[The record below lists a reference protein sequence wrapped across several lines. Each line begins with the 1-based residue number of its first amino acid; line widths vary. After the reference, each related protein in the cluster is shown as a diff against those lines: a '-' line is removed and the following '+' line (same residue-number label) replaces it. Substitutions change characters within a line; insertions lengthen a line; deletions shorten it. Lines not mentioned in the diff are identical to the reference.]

1 MLLVVDKAIWNTDVA
16 DTLRGILQG
25 DVPGLMQHEDYFR
38 TVRVFSEDYRR
49 IYTTMHSKLYV
60 TINPSLKAARIG
72 AASDVAATP
81 QMEVYVESPDMDR
94 LRSILSRSSTYLRDL
109 IGDFQL
115 EMRQGELRRKYSRK
129 VSDDLGE
136 TLGMSIM
143 APANITSTKKG
154 KDFLWGSSN
163 LAEKDLNIVVYAYP
177 WDGSDAL
184 TVGNFVGKRDSVMK
198 ANIPGSREDQWMETV
213 REGDEPIVSSRR
225 RMAGKTLVQEIC
237 GLWQMRN
244 GALGGP
250 FVSVARIDTPRS
262 RVIVGEGFVYSPN
275 TDKRELVRKL
285 EASLRTLTC
294 ITGSGSHGTD

>member
-1 MLLVVDKAIWNTDVA
+1 
-16 DTLRGILQG
+16 
-25 DVPGLMQHEDYFR
+25 
-38 TVRVFSEDYRR
+38 
-49 IYTTMHSKLYV
+49 
-60 TINPSLKAARIG
+60 
-72 AASDVAATP
+72 
-81 QMEVYVESPDMDR
+81 
-94 LRSILSRSSTYLRDL
+94 
-109 IGDFQL
+109 
-115 EMRQGELRRKYSRK
+115 
-129 VSDDLGE
+129 
-136 TLGMSIM
+136 
-143 APANITSTKKG
+143 
-154 KDFLWGSSN
+154 
-163 LAEKDLNIVVYAYP
+163 
-177 WDGSDAL
+177 
-184 TVGNFVGKRDSVMK
+184 MK

-225 RMAGKTLVQEIC
+225 RMAGKTLVQEIR